1 MKNLHVSVFE
11 IWNLEFG
18 DWDFEISCQTLE
30 LSRSNR
36 KW

>member
-1 MKNLHVSVFE
+1 MYQFLRFG
-11 IWNLEFG
+11 ILDLIFG
-18 DWDFEISCQTLE
+18 DWDFEICCQTLE